1 MGTAGADNELSKCE
15 GVDVTVRVMVTEK
28 ISRDSLV
35 MMAM

>member
-1 MGTAGADNELSKCE
+1 MATAGADNELSKCE